1 MSPRPDAPFKDDLK
15 LSLQRAFDM
24 LARGAKNRRSPFHT
38 PVFATQGGQFG
49 VDARTVVLREF
60 VADRRRLRFHTDTRT
75 QKCAHVTDK
84 SNGLFVFYDPGA
96 RIQLR
101 AYGPCS
107 LHMDDQVADDAWAQS
122 QHFSRR
128 CYMAPE
134 GPGSL
139 ATGPTSGLPEA
150 VEGRVPTEEET
161 LAGRPHFSVM
171 LTTITSLDWLF
182 LAHDGHRRARFSW
195 DQEGDG
201 TGSCRK
207 EWLIP

>member
-1 MSPRPDAPFKDDLK
+1 MSPRPDAPFKDDLD
-15 LSLQRAFDM
+15 LSLQRAMD
-24 LARGAKNRRSPFHT
+24 LLVRGAVNRRSPFHT
-38 PVFATQGGQFG
+38 PVFATQGGIFG

-60 VADRRRLRFHTDTRT
+60 VRDTRRLRFHSDLRT
-75 QKCAHVTDK
+75 QKSAHIDENT
-84 SNGLFVFYDPGA
+84 NGVFVFYDPGA

-101 AYGPCS
+101 AYGPCR
-107 LHMDDQVADDAWAQS
+107 LHQDDDIADAAWADS

-134 GPGSL
+134 GPGST
-139 ATGPTSGLPEA
+139 ADGPTSGLPKD

-161 LAGRPHFSVM
+161 LLGRPHFSVM
-171 LTTITSLDWLF
+171 LMTIASLDWLF

-195 DQEGDG
+195 EESGD
-201 TGSCRK
+201 CRK